1 MIKNSI
7 IRTKVY
13 IMTNLNVAIFGC
25 SGAIGKALCIEYTKK
40 QNIDN
45 IIAYSRSGE
54 NFENDLIK
62 SIKVDY
68 CNEESLSN
76 AASSLQF
83 KLDIIIV
90 AIGALENPEKSIKDL
105 SAQKFLDMFNANT
118 IPTALIAKYFLPYL
132 HRDKTTKFAS
142 ISARVGSIE
151 DNELGGWYSYRASK
165 SALNMI
171 LKGLSIEQKRS
182 NKNSIIFG
190 LHPGTVNSKL
200 SRPFQKKDKEY
211 FSPEFSANKLIDV
224 IDTKTTDDNGKI
236 FAWDNKSIPY

>member
-1 MIKNSI
+1 
-7 IRTKVY
+7 
-13 IMTNLNVAIFGC
+13 MTNLNVAIFGC
-25 SGAIGKALCIEYTKK
+25 SGAIGKALCIEYIKK

-45 IIAYSRSGE
+45 IIAYSRSGVK
-54 NFENDLIK
+54 FENDIIK
-62 SIKVDY
+62 SQQVDY

-76 AASSLQF
+76 AASSLQL

-90 AIGALENPEKSIKDL
+90 AIGALDNPEKSIRDL
-105 SAQKFLDMFNANT
+105 SSQKFLDMFNANT
-118 IPTALIAKYFLPYL
+118 IPTALIAKYFLPCLY
-132 HRDKTTKFAS
+132 RDKTTKFAS

-182 NKNSIIFG
+182 NKNSIVFG
-190 LHPGTVNSKL
+190 LHPGTVDSKL
-200 SRPFQKKDKEY
+200 SKPFQKKDKEY
-211 FSPEFSANKLIDV
+211 FSPEFSADKLINV

-236 FAWDNKSIPY
+236 FAWDNKIIPY